1 MQIKPFNY
9 NRFSA
14 CFISFIAR
22 ILKVI
27 LRFDTLVKGE
37 HKNLRVTQ
45 ERKEID
51 YCKVNNFFA
60 SYDNKEAVQDW
71 LYDTCP
77 QSVQRKYFLCS
88 DSL

>member
-14 CFISFIAR
+14 CFISFIAQ

-27 LRFDTLVKGE
+27 LQFDTLVKGE
-37 HKNLRVTQ
+37 HKNWRVTQ

-51 YCKVNNFFA
+51 YCKVKNFF
-60 SYDNKEAVQDW
+60 
-71 LYDTCP
+71 
-77 QSVQRKYFLCS
+77 
-88 DSL
+88 